1 MTAVGQSVRDCN
13 DQNALIMRLADSSD
27 DSMMIINPD
36 TSIMHVNSLFERL
49 TGFTRQEL
57 VGMKAP
63 YQWWK
68 REDQEGMLK
77 KLRETME
84 RGAAGVEEE
93 LRRKDGQACWV
104 MATATPAMRNGR
116 LAYLLLRLRDI
127 TFRKTKEENMIL
139 ASAEETLCSI
149 KSQEKKISVLK
160 RKLKRLSPSYE

>member
-1 MTAVGQSVRDCN
+1 VSKVSEREQPAQGYRELSTTLVD
-13 DQNALIMRLADSSD
+13 ISD
-27 DSMMIINPD
+27 DPMMIINPD
-36 TSIMHVNSLFERL
+36 TSIRHVNPFFERL

-63 YQWWK
+63 YPWWK
-68 REDQEGMLK
+68 RGDQEGMLK
-77 KLRETME
+77 KLQEVMK

-93 LRRKDGQACWV
+93 LRRKDGQVSWV
-104 MATATPAMRNGR
+104 MVTATPAMQNGR
-116 LAYLLLRLRDI
+116 LAYLLVRLRDI
-127 TFRKTKEENMIL
+127 TAHKTKEENTIL